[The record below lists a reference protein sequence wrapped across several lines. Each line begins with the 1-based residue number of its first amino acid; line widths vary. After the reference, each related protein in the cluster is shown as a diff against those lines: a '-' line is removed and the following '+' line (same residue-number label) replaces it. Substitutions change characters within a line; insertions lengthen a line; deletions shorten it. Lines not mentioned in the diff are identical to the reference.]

1 MAGTRALFTSV
12 GAGVTLVAAAAL
24 SLLTISAVF
33 AFGGWSDAMSQ
44 SVTKPALV
52 FAGANS
58 SDPDAAGMVAAAN
71 TAQLVAPAPPSRPE
85 PRRARPAADRN
96 TASATA
102 PATTSVSAP
111 GSATAPELD
120 LPVGRRPV
128 NPPAAAAPTTQ
139 KSGDRVRK
147 AGDSLS
153 ATVQNAGTAL
163 SEATAP
169 LGPPVSVAVQQVLNL
184 VAEIVRRTTD
194 GLGGTLDTLLPKQ

>member
-1 MAGTRALFTSV
+1 MAGTRALFTSI

-33 AFGGWSDAMSQ
+33 AFGGWSDSMPQ

-58 SDPDAAGMVAAAN
+58 SDPEAARMVAAAN
-71 TAQLVAPAPPSRPE
+71 TAQIVAPAPPRPE
-85 PRRARPAADRN
+85 PRRSRPAADRT

-102 PATTSVSAP
+102 PATASVSAP

-120 LPVGRRPV
+120 RPVVRRPP

-139 KSGDRVRK
+139 KSGDHVRK
-147 AGDSLS
+147 VGDSLS
-153 ATVQNAGTAL
+153 ATVQNAGNAL

-169 LGPPVSVAVQQVLNL
+169 LGPPVSAAVQQVLNL

-194 GLGGTLDTLLPKQ
+194 SLGGTLDALLPKQ